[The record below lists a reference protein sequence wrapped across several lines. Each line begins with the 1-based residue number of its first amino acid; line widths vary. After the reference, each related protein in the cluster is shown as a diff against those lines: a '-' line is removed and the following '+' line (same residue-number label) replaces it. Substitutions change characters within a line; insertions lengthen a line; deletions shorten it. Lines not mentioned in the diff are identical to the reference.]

1 MLQNFM
7 DMGVYFYTVTGTGV
21 LAVLITYLMN
31 TITKKTIRDKTTY
44 TGATRRLRKVTII
57 ASIICLAVTALALGV
72 SVSMGQVRTEG
83 IRYLLTGAGIVVF
96 INCFRKYL
104 LFADRQK
111 VLSDYL
117 FQLIDRQ
124 SGLSDVQAAERVS
137 ERATDRAAE
146 RVAEKEPVPLAK
158 ELLVERAFQGIRETA
173 ASGENRFSHILSDE
187 EENIMREV
195 IGEYITQG

>member
-1 MLQNFM
+1 MLQKFM
-7 DMGVYFYTVTGTGV
+7 DMGVYFYTMTGTGV

-31 TITKKTIRDKTTY
+31 SITKKTIRDKTTY
-44 TGATRRLRKVTII
+44 TGMARRLRKVTIA

-72 SVSMGQVRTEG
+72 SIAMGQVRTEG
-83 IRYLLTGAGIVVF
+83 IGYLLTGVGIVF
-96 INCFRKYL
+96 SINCFRKYL

-124 SGLSDVQAAERVS
+124 SGVLDVRVA
-137 ERATDRAAE
+137 ERATE
-146 RVAEKEPVPLAK
+146 RVAEKMAAK
-158 ELLVERAFQGIRETA
+158 EPTPPAKEQLVERAFQGIRETA
-173 ASGENRFSHILSDE
+173 AAGENRFSHILSNE
-187 EENIMREV
+187 EEDIMREV

>member
-1 MLQNFM
+1 MLQKFM
-7 DMGVYFYTVTGTGV
+7 DMGVYFYTMTGAGV

-31 TITKKTIRDKTTY
+31 TITKNTIRDKTTY
-44 TGATRRLRKVTII
+44 TGVTRRLRKVTLT

-72 SVSMGQVRTEG
+72 SIAMGQVRTEG
-83 IRYLLTGAGIVVF
+83 IRYLLTGVGIVLF
-96 INCFRKYL
+96 INYFRKYL

-124 SGLSDVQAAERVS
+124 SGLIDVKVAERVP
-137 ERATDRAAE
+137 ERMP
-146 RVAEKEPVPLAK
+146 EKEPVPPAK
-158 ELLVERAFQGIRETA
+158 DQLVERAFQGIRETA
-173 ASGENRFSHILSDE
+173 ASGENRFSHILSSE
-187 EENIMREV
+187 EEDIMREV

>member
-7 DMGVYFYTVTGTGV
+7 NMGVYFYTMTGAGV

-31 TITKKTIRDKTTY
+31 AMTKKTIRDKTTY
-44 TGATRRLRKVTII
+44 TSAGRRLRKVTIA
-57 ASIICLAVTALALGV
+57 ASIICMAVTALALGV
-72 SVSMGQVRTEG
+72 SISMGQVRTEG
-83 IRYLLTGAGIVVF
+83 IRYLLTGIGIVLLV
-96 INCFRKYL
+96 NGFRKYL

-124 SGLSDVQAAERVS
+124 SGLSDVRI
-137 ERATDRAAE
+137 T
-146 RVAEKEPVPLAK
+146 EKEPVPLAK
-158 ELLVERAFQGIRETA
+158 DQLVERVFQGIRETA
-173 ASGENRFSHILSDE
+173 ASGENKFSHMLSDE
-187 EENIMREV
+187 EEGIMREV

>member
-7 DMGVYFYTVTGTGV
+7 DMGVYFYTITGTGV

-31 TITKKTIRDKTTY
+31 SITKKTIRDNTTY
-44 TGATRRLRKVTII
+44 TSATRRLRKVTIA

-83 IRYLLTGAGIVVF
+83 IRYLLIGIGIVFV

-124 SGLSDVQAAERVS
+124 GGLSDV
-137 ERATDRAAE
+137 
-146 RVAEKEPVPLAK
+146 RVAEKVPEKEPVSPAKEQLAK
-158 ELLVERAFQGIRETA
+158 DLLVERAFQGIRETA
-173 ASGENRFSHILSDE
+173 ASGESRFSHILSGE
-187 EENIMREV
+187 EEAIMREV
-195 IGEYITQG
+195 IGEYVAQG

>member
-44 TGATRRLRKVTII
+44 TGATRRLRKVTIT

-83 IRYLLTGAGIVVF
+83 IRYLLTGIGIVF
-96 INCFRKYL
+96 LINCFRSYL

-124 SGLSDVQAAERVS
+124 SGLSDVRVAERAS
-137 ERATDRAAE
+137 ERA
-146 RVAEKEPVPLAK
+146 AEKEPVPPVK
-158 ELLVERAFQGIRETA
+158 DQLVERAFQGIRETA
-173 ASGENRFSHILSDE
+173 ASGEGRFSHILSSE
-187 EENIMREV
+187 EEDIMREV